1 VAQPTEREID
11 STAFSALVEMTG
23 GVTWTEIPAD
33 IRKQYKFRRRTNLPG
48 AEKFGTPVQVKVSAT
63 PPDGGPRFT
72 NWIWSP
78 EFPAAR
84 KQQNGLLI
92 PWGAQEERPPSYAE
106 ALPAAP
112 PLTLPTGEINIP
124 DGGSVQPPPPP
135 DEPTSGSGT
144 SDGGSDDGF
153 EVGEAIAAFANGI
166 FEQRRRSGSRLPTRP
181 QTPVRSAGIG
191 STLGIIALVG
201 GVGLAAYL
209 LTSSATRPAP
219 PPRRALPRENEK
231 SEDEEED
238 Y

>member
-1 VAQPTEREID
+1 
-11 STAFSALVEMTG
+11 MTG

-33 IRKQYKFRRRTNLPG
+33 IREKYKFRRRTDLPG
-48 AEKFGTPVQVKVSAT
+48 AEQFGTPVQVKVSAT
-63 PPDGGPRFT
+63 PPGGGPRFT

-84 KQQNGLLI
+84 KQQKGLLI

-124 DGGSVQPPPPP
+124 DGGSVQPPPPS
-135 DEPTSGSGT
+135 DEPTSGTDPSN
-144 SDGGSDDGF
+144 GGSDGDF

-166 FEQRRRSGSRLPTRP
+166 FAQRRRRGSTLPRTP
-181 QTPVRSAGIG
+181 QTPVQTAGIG

-209 LTSSATRPAP
+209 VTSSVTRPVP

-231 SEDEEED
+231 DEDEEDD